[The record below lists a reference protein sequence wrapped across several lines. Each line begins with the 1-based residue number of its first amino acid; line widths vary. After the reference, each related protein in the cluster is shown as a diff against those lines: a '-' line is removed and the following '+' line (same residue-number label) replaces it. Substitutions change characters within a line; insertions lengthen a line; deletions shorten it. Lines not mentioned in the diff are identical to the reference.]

1 MFKQEFYNASIR
13 KYVVLFGSLFNEIII
28 NHTDGTTA
36 DYKSFKVPL
45 SYGPREKFLA
55 RIEGDPDL
63 DRGYAV
69 SLPRMGFEM
78 MRMTY
83 APDRKLTTTGSYL
96 GTPGGN
102 RTNVYARVYNPV
114 AYDIDFRL
122 SIMSKQAEDANQIVE
137 QILPFFT
144 PDFTLT
150 VKLLDDLPDYKID
163 IPIELNNITIDDTYD
178 GSFKERRSLVWNLDF
193 TLKGYLFGAV
203 SRARVIKIAT
213 VNVSANTLMTP
224 LLSKTV
230 TYPGQLA
237 NGYPTSNSALTVAYA
252 NIDGTTDF
260 GYVTITSEYPN
271 AT

>member
-13 KYVVLFGSLFNEIII
+13 KYVVLFGSLFNDIII
-28 NHTDGTTA
+28 DQTDGTTA
-36 DYKSFKVPL
+36 DYKSLKVPL

-55 RIEGDPDL
+55 RLEGDPDL

-78 MRMTY
+78 VRMTY
-83 APDRKLTTTGSYL
+83 DANRKLTTTGSFV
-96 GTPGGN
+96 GSPGGT
-102 RTNVYARVYNPV
+102 RKNVYSRVYNPV

-122 SIMSKQAEDANQIVE
+122 SVMAKQAEDANRIIE

-144 PDFTLT
+144 PDFTMT

-163 IPIELNNITIDDTYD
+163 IPIVITNITIDDVYD
-178 GSFKERRSLVWNLDF
+178 GNFKERRSLVWNIDF
-193 TLKGYLFGAV
+193 TLKGYLFGGV
-203 SRARVIKIAT
+203 SRARVIKVAT

-224 LLSKTV
+224 LLSKNV
-230 TYPGQLA
+230 TSPGQLA
-237 NGYPTSNSALTVAYA
+237 NGYPTSNSSLTVAYA

-271 AT
+271 A

>member
-1 MFKQEFYNASIR
+1 MFKLDFYHATIR

-28 NHTDGTTA
+28 DHTDGTSA

-55 RIEGDPDL
+55 RVEGDPDL

-69 SLPRMGFEM
+69 LLPRMGFEM

-83 APDRKLTTTGSYL
+83 DPGRKLTTTGSFS
-96 GTPGGN
+96 GGPGGTRKN
-102 RTNVYARVYNPV
+102 IFNKVYNPV

-122 SIMSKQAEDANQIVE
+122 SIMAKQAEDANRIVE

-144 PDFTLT
+144 PDFTIT
-150 VKLLDDLPDYKID
+150 VKLLDDLPDYKLD
-163 IPIELNNITIDDTYD
+163 IPIVLNNITIDDTYD
-178 GSFKERRSLVWNLDF
+178 GSFKERKSLVWNIDF
-193 TLKGYLFGAV
+193 TLKGYLFGPV
-203 SRARVIKIAT
+203 TRSKVIKLST

-224 LLSKTV
+224 LLSST
-230 TYPGQLA
+230 TIYPGQMA
-237 NGYPTSNSALTVAYA
+237 NGYPTSNSSLTIPYA

-260 GYVTITSEYPN
+260 GYVTIIEEYPD
-271 AT
+271 A